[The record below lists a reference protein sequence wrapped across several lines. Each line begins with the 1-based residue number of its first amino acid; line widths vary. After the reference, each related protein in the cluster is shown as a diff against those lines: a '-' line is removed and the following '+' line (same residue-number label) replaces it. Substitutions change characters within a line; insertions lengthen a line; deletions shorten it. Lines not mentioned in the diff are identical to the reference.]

1 MNIFRIISI
10 GIVLAASTYAD
21 TPKDR
26 APADASASEQMQFYL
41 SRLKDE
47 NYWELY
53 GEGNRWYI
61 AAEELGR
68 IGKPAIPHLIDR
80 LGTSN
85 EFEKTLALY
94 ALRLASQTKE
104 VKTFAGLDYIETV
117 GSFPYKNLEENEKIA
132 LEWWEKYKHHWDAVS
147 GQEQSLKHP
156 KKQEREQNVTGQSA
170 TCSDSDSEGDHKPQ
184 PESEECSR

>member
-1 MNIFRIISI
+1 MNIFRITSI
-10 GIVLAASTYAD
+10 GIVLAVSTYGD

-26 APADASASEQMQFYL
+26 APADSSASDQVRFYL

-47 NYWELY
+47 NYCEPY
-53 GEGNRWYI
+53 GKGYRWYI

-85 EFEKTLALY
+85 EFEKSLALY
-94 ALRLASQTKE
+94 ALRLASQSKE
-104 VKTFAGLDYIETV
+104 VKIFAGLDYIKTV

-132 LEWWEKYKHHWDAVS
+132 LQWWEKYKHHWDAAS
-147 GQEQSLKHP
+147 GQEQSPKNP
-156 KKQEREQNVTGQSA
+156 KKQEREQNDTGQSA
-170 TCSDSDSEGDHKPQ
+170 TRHDSKSEGG
-184 PESEECSR
+184 SR